1 MRTNSW
7 RFRFWL
13 LLLVVMVAAI
23 EASAKDKPGPH
34 IYSNVHEVEGGIDL
48 VGTELELTI
57 AGTAA
62 TGVLRIYD
70 GRCAE
75 PVPVTGSASGNTI
88 HIVGEGVGFGKV
100 EVTAHFRHGRLDG
113 SLKLDRA
120 HTTEPIRLK
129 KIAKP
134 HC

>member
-1 MRTNSW
+1 MRGNSG
-7 RFRFWL
+7 RLHFL
-13 LLLVVMVAAI
+13 LALSIFMVAVMQAP
-23 EASAKDKPGPH
+23 AKEKPGPH

-48 VGTELELTI
+48 VGTEIELTV
-57 AGTAA
+57 AGNAA
-62 TGVLRIYD
+62 SGVLRIYD

-75 PVPVTGSASGNTI
+75 PVAVTGSASDNTI
-88 HIVGEGVGFGKV
+88 HVTGEGVGFGKV
-100 EVTAHFRHGRLDG
+100 EVTARLQHGRLDG

-120 HTTEPIRLK
+120 HSTEPIRLK

>member
-1 MRTNSW
+1 MRRNFW
-7 RFRFWL
+7 RLRFWVL
-13 LLLVVMVAAI
+13 LLMIVAI
-23 EASAKDKPGPH
+23 DASGKDKPGPH

-57 AGTAA
+57 AGDAA
-62 TGVLRIYD
+62 SGVVRIYD

-75 PVPVTGSASGNTI
+75 PVPVAGSAAGGVVHVT
-88 HIVGEGVGFGKV
+88 GEGVGFGKV
-100 EVTAHFRHGRLDG
+100 EITAHFRHGALDG

-129 KIAKP
+129 RIAKP